1 MNLDTSVKQPNEE
14 AELAAGIRTYV
25 AKGLFAKLL
34 MVAILFLSAG
44 RLDWVMGWALVG
56 VYVGWDIVTVLILV
70 PRSPGLIA
78 ERARIQKGV
87 KKWDLVLTTLASS
100 FTPMVT
106 WIVAGLDVRFGWMP
120 GVPLLAQVVALVVV
134 ALGFALVAWAM
145 ASNEFFSTMVR
156 IQEERGHTVATG
168 GPYRYLRHPGYV
180 GAMMFQ
186 LGSPIA
192 LGSLWALIP
201 SGLSAI
207 LYVVR
212 TALEDSTLRK
222 ELDGY
227 GEYAQRVRYR
237 LVPGI
242 W

>member
-1 MNLDTSVKQPNEE
+1 MNDDTSSREPNRSADITGGIKQY
-14 AELAAGIRTYV
+14 L

-56 VYVGWDIVTVLILV
+56 VYVGWDIVTVLVLI
-70 PRSPGLIA
+70 PRSPALIA
-78 ERARIQKGV
+78 ERARIQEGT
-87 KKWDLVLTTLASS
+87 KKWDLVLATLAAS

-106 WIVAGLDVRFGWMP
+106 WIVAGMDVRFGWTT
-120 GVPLLAQVVALVVV
+120 GILLVAQVAALVAV

-156 IQEERGHTVATG
+156 IQKERGHTVAIG
-168 GPYRYLRHPGYV
+168 GPYQYVRHPGYV
-180 GAMMFQ
+180 GAIMFQ

-212 TALEDSTLRK
+212 TALEDRTLRE

-227 GEYAQRVRYR
+227 KDYAQSVRHR
-237 LVPGI
+237 LVPGL

>member
-1 MNLDTSVKQPNEE
+1 MNVNISVKQPNEE
-14 AELAAGIRTYV
+14 ADVAAGIRQYL
-25 AKGLFAKLL
+25 AKGLLAKLF

-44 RLDWVMGWALVG
+44 RLDWMMGWALVG
-56 VYVGWDIVTVLILV
+56 VYVGWDVVTVLFLV

-78 ERARIQKGV
+78 ERARIQEGT
-87 KKWDLVLTTLASS
+87 KKWDLVLATLASS

-106 WIVAGLDVRFGWMP
+106 WIVAGLDVRFGWTT
-120 GVPLLAQVVALVVV
+120 GIPLVAQVAALVVV
-134 ALGFALVAWAM
+134 ALGFALVSWAM

-156 IQEERGHTVATG
+156 IQKERGHTVASG
-168 GPYRYLRHPGYV
+168 GPYQFVRHPGYV

-212 TALEDSTLRK
+212 TALEDRTLK
-222 ELDGY
+222 EELDGY
-227 GEYAQRVRYR
+227 SEYARRVRYR
-237 LVPGI
+237 LVRGL

>member
-1 MNLDTSVKQPNEE
+1 MNVNTSVEQSNDG
-14 AELAAGIRTYV
+14 AAVAAGIKQYL
-25 AKGLFAKLL
+25 AKGLLAKLF

-78 ERARIQKGV
+78 ERARIQEGT

-106 WIVAGLDVRFGWMP
+106 WIVAGLDVRFGWTTGIP
-120 GVPLLAQVVALVVV
+120 FLAQVAALVVV

-168 GPYRYLRHPGYV
+168 GPYQFVRHPGYV
-180 GAMMFQ
+180 GAIMFQ

-201 SGLSAI
+201 SGLSAT

-212 TALEDSTLRK
+212 TALEDRTLQE
-222 ELDGY
+222 ELNGY
-227 GEYAQRVRYR
+227 KDYTQRVRYR
-237 LVPGI
+237 LLPGV

>member
-1 MNLDTSVKQPNEE
+1 MNVNTSVKQANKE
-14 AELAAGIRTYV
+14 AEIAAGIKQYL

-44 RLDWVMGWALVG
+44 RLDWLMGWALVG

-78 ERARIQKGV
+78 ERAKIQEGT

-106 WIVAGLDVRFGWMP
+106 WIVAGLDVRFGWTTGIP
-120 GVPLLAQVVALVVV
+120 PVAQVAALVIV

-168 GPYRYLRHPGYV
+168 GPYQFVRHPGYV
-180 GAMMFQ
+180 GAIMFQ
-186 LGSPIA
+186 LGSAIA

-212 TALEDSTLRK
+212 TALEDRTLQE
-222 ELDGY
+222 ELAGY
-227 GEYAQRVRYR
+227 SDYVQRVRFR
-237 LVPGI
+237 LVPGL